1 MKGRGFIRGLMIMLA
16 ITITIMTIAVMIT
29 IMMTITIT
37 ITIMITITI
46 VIMITIMITITTT
59 ITIMRDNDNDNNN
72 STKSSHIRNQKV
84 LPVIYKDKLLPVHT
98 TLYRKSSTYILVC
111 QQWCYQTPT
120 VHKFSSLSWSLG

>member
-1 MKGRGFIRGLMIMLA
+1 MMT
-16 ITITIMTIAVMIT
+16 ITITITITIAVMIT

-59 ITIMRDNDNDNNN
+59 ITIMRDNDNNN